1 METKFCPKC
10 NNILAEEVDESL
22 RNEYKYFCETCD
34 ENFYEIEALD
44 KIDEIYTVDDIENN
58 NRTI

>member
-10 NNILAEEVDESL
+10 NNALIEETDESL

-44 KIDEIYTVDDIENN
+44 E
-58 NRTI
+58 